1 MKRLSEFL
9 FDIFNCYKSKSVA
22 VLIISSTRLCCETH
36 HMCMKDCQNVAISHC
51 LHFVVEIIV
60 WNVHFVFV
68 CLIYFENVN
77 TLLFLFLEVKLY
89 SQWRILCVFRLV
101 ILLTQII
108 SIMFRETE
116 LIPARFQTLKSQRQ
130 VDCLININQFIYL
143 KKYQDL
149 PSVALL

>member
-1 MKRLSEFL
+1 MYLYIVFFFFRILTCSHILCVSSSPTYQHLWPIWTQWVGGNSDMKRLSEFL

-36 HMCMKDCQNVAISHC
+36 HMCVKDCQNVAISHC

-89 SQWRILCVFRLV
+89 S
-101 ILLTQII
+101 
-108 SIMFRETE
+108 
-116 LIPARFQTLKSQRQ
+116 
-130 VDCLININQFIYL
+130 
-143 KKYQDL
+143 
-149 PSVALL
+149 